1 MGTRPSGRSSLNG
14 ELFRQVRSAR
24 LFVGAAVALGILSAA
39 ATVAQMIF
47 LSRIIDRVFLKGAG
61 LADVR
66 GQLILLLGAVLARA
80 ALLWA
85 REVVA
90 GSGAVR
96 VKSAL
101 RERLYAH
108 LLRLGPA
115 YAAGEKAGELATTAT
130 EGAER
135 IEPYFARYL
144 PQVALGGAV
153 PLLVVAYVFP
163 RDLSSGV
170 LLLITAPVIPVMMVL
185 VGSYAE
191 EHINR
196 QWTALSRMGAH
207 FLDALQGLT
216 TLKAFGRE
224 ATEGRRVAE
233 VSEEFRVRT
242 MRVLKF
248 AFLSGL
254 VLEFMTAVSI
264 ALIAVVLGV
273 RLVSGS
279 VPFEEAL
286 VVLLLAPEFYR
297 PLRELGANRHA
308 AMEGKAAAER
318 ILEILNTPSP
328 KDGNAALPTRISGAP
343 RIELRGVGFAYP
355 ESEVPALSEIDLVLE
370 PQTLTAVVGRS
381 GAGKSTL
388 VNLLMRFADPSEG
401 VFLTDGV
408 PISAL
413 PAAQWRENVALVPQ
427 GPHLFFGSLLENIRL
442 ARPDAGREEVEDAAR
457 LAGVHHFVVRL
468 PGGYETQV
476 GERGARLSGGEA
488 QRVAIAR
495 AFLKDTPVLI
505 MDEPTSN
512 LDPES
517 ERHIRL
523 ALERLAEDRTALIV
537 AHRLSTVHTADRVVV
552 LEEGRVAEVGTHAE
566 LLRRNSLYGRLVGAQ
581 EGAPT

>member
-1 MGTRPSGRSSLNG
+1 LNG
-14 ELFRQVRSAR
+14 ELFRRVRSAR

-47 LSRIIDRVFLKGAG
+47 LSQIIDRVFLKGAS

-66 GQLILLLGAVLARA
+66 GLLLLLLGAVLARA
-80 ALLWA
+80 ALLWT

-90 GSGAVR
+90 GRGAVR

-101 RERLYAH
+101 RERLYAQ

-130 EGAER
+130 VGVER

-144 PQVALGGAV
+144 PQVALSAAV
-153 PLLVVAYVFP
+153 PLLVVAYVLP

-170 LLLITAPVIPVMMVL
+170 LLMITAPVIPVMMVL

-191 EHINR
+191 EHMNR
-196 QWTALSRMGAH
+196 QWASLSRMGAH

-216 TLKAFGRE
+216 TLKVFGRE
-224 ATEGRRVAE
+224 AAEGERVAA
-233 VSEEFRVRT
+233 VSEEFRERT

-264 ALIAVVLGV
+264 ALVAVVLGV
-273 RLVSGS
+273 RLVSGN

-286 VVLLLAPEFYR
+286 VVLLLTPEFYR
-297 PLRELGANRHA
+297 PLRELGTHRHA

-318 ILEILNTPSP
+318 ILEILDTPV
-328 KDGNAALPTRISGAP
+328 PTSSDVGPSARISVAP
-343 RIELRGVGFAYP
+343 RIELSALGFAYP
-355 ESEVPALSEIDLVLE
+355 GSEVPALSGIDLVLE
-370 PQTLTAVVGRS
+370 PRTLTAVVGRS

-401 VFLTDGV
+401 VILADGG

-413 PAAQWRENVALVPQ
+413 PAARWRENVALVPQ
-427 GPHLFFGSLLENIRL
+427 RPHLFYGTLLENLRL
-442 ARPDAGREEVEDAAR
+442 ARPEASREEVEEAAR
-457 LAGVHHFVVRL
+457 LAGAHEFAGRM
-468 PGGYETQV
+468 PRGYETQI
-476 GERGARLSGGEA
+476 GERGVRLSGGEA

-495 AFLKDTPVLI
+495 AFLKDAPVLI
-505 MDEPTSN
+505 LDEPTSN

-517 ERHIRL
+517 ERLIRL

-566 LLRRNSLYGRLVGAQ
+566 LLRRNSLYGRLVGAR
-581 EGAPT
+581 EGAQA